1 MLKFGFSEVL
11 TYSKTVH
18 TNHNAGG
25 GGVRER
31 SKNAAAFSDCCW
43 SNFVED
49 SAASA
54 AGSFNRIRTA
64 KGKF

>member
-1 MLKFGFSEVL
+1 MQIGRRQIPKF
-11 TYSKTVH
+11 SKTVH
-18 TNHNAGG
+18 TNHNA

-43 SNFVED
+43 SKFVED